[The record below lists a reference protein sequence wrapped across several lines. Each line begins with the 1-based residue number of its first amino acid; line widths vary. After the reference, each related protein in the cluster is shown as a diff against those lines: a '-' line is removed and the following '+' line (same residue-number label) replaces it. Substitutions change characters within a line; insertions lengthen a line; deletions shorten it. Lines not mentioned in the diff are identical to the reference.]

1 MYDKILDEL
10 RKFFDEVRHECTMDY
25 MYGFFD
31 AVAIIRDLAE
41 KS

>member
-1 MYDKILDEL
+1 MYDKILDALKE
-10 RKFFDEVRHECTMDY
+10 FFDEVRGECNMDY

-31 AVAIIRDLAE
+31 AVAIIRDMAE